1 VKWNEKTLFFYFE
14 DDHARIMSGSKD
26 VERRMSS
33 DNPESIVLSPTKKKQ
48 FQKLFFSLSFEWF
61 DIIHGQMVEM
71 QRRLFRSSIFNT

>member
-33 DNPESIVLSPTKKKQ
+33 DNPESIMLSPTKKTVSEVI
-48 FQKLFFSLSFEWF
+48 LFIVIWVIWHHPWSDGRNAKKTLSIKYF
-61 DIIHGQMVEM
+61 
-71 QRRLFRSSIFNT
+71 

>member
-1 VKWNEKTLFFYFE
+1 MKWNEKTLIFYFE

-33 DNPESIVLSPTKKKQ
+33 DNPESIVLSPTKKQ